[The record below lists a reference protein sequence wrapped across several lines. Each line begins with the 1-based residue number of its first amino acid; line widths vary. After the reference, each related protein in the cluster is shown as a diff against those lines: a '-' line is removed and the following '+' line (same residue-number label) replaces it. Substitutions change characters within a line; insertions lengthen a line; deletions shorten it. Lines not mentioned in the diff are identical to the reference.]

1 VPEATLA
8 IPSATLPFEVVPS
21 ATACEPLEFL
31 TELIHDGLN
40 RHQSLSRTLAANVI
54 DSAENCV
61 RIGWALSDARTY
73 LAQPGSYQK
82 WMGEHFGQVSSGWL
96 LRLRKLSAAFS
107 RDLVDVKQRER
118 LGVTVE
124 GLPAV
129 TGSVH
134 LRTQLADAAPRSLN
148 HLFRM
153 TGVLAPAPSDAT
165 GGKKARISA
174 KVAAIPAR
182 RSALSLQANAGRESL
197 EDLQQQLNTSAS
209 QLMRLDPAG
218 LSLDEST
225 ELMNWLQPFV
235 EYHRGLLVRIL

>member
-1 VPEATLA
+1 
-8 IPSATLPFEVVPS
+8 
-21 ATACEPLEFL
+21 
-31 TELIHDGLN
+31 
-40 RHQSLSRTLAANVI
+40 
-54 DSAENCV
+54 
-61 RIGWALSDARTY
+61 LSDARTY

-82 WMGEHFGQVSSGWL
+82 WMSDHFGQVSSGWL

-107 RDLVDVKQRER
+107 RDLSDVKR
-118 LGVTVE
+118 LGVAVE

-129 TGSVH
+129 TTSVH

-153 TGVLAPAPSDAT
+153 TGVLGSVPSDAT
-165 GGKKARISA
+165 GGKKARIPA
-174 KVAAIPAR
+174 KTASNSTSSTTPPAR
-182 RSALSLQANAGRESL
+182 STSHSQVNAGSESL
-197 EDLQQQLNTSAS
+197 EDLRQHLNSSAS